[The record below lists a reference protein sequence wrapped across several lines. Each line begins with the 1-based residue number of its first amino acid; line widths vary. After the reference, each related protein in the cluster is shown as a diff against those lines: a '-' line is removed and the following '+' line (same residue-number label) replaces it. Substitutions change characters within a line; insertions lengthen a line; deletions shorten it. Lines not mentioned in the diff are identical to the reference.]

1 MTQTC
6 PDCGSALVPGAT
18 WCLGCHVPK
27 RPETLVTEA
36 RAREMVTRVTP
47 EYSRT
52 RGGATSFGLTGRV
65 VIAVATLLMLAFLL
79 NFNTLGGIF
88 WLIVVVPLVL
98 RDTWKRARIR

>member
-1 MTQTC
+1 M
-6 PDCGSALVPGAT
+6 VPEAT

-27 RPETLVTEA
+27 RPETLAAES
-36 RAREMVTRVTP
+36 RARDLATKAVP

-52 RGGATSFGLTGRV
+52 KAGTSSFGLTGRV
-65 VIAVATLLMLAFLL
+65 AITVATLLMLAFLL

-88 WLIVVVPLVL
+88 WLLVVVPLVL